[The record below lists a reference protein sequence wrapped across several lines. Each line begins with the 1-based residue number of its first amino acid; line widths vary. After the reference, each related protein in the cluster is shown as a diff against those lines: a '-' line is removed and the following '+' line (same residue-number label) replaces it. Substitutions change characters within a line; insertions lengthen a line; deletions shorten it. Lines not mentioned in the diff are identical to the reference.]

1 MNARRV
7 LGALFV
13 CVGIA
18 AILGTYHLRAQQP
31 AGPRPA
37 SEMVAKVS
45 LGEVGLPAGAAS
57 ATRFL
62 YKPGLSMAPHQHIGR
77 TSIITI
83 VKGELTERRGTVVN
97 VYKAGDVIT
106 VAEGASHANENA
118 GPEDL
123 VYVEINITGTKPG
136 PPPAAK

>member
-13 CVGIA
+13 CVSIA
-18 AILGTYHLRAQQP
+18 AILGTYHVRAQQP
-31 AGPRPA
+31 AAPRPS
-37 SEMVAKVS
+37 SEQVAKVS
-45 LGEVGLPAGAAS
+45 LGEVGLPAGNAS

-83 VKGELTERRGTVVN
+83 VRGELTERRGDVVK

-106 VAEGASHANENA
+106 VAEGASHANENK

-136 PPPAAK
+136 PAPAAK

>member
-37 SEMVAKVS
+37 SEQVAKVS
-45 LGEVGLPAGAAS
+45 LGEVGL
-57 ATRFL
+57 
-62 YKPGLSMAPHQHIGR
+62 
-77 TSIITI
+77 SIPS
-83 VKGELTERRGTVVN
+83 LTLLGVV
-97 VYKAGDVIT
+97 VGF
-106 VAEGASHANENA
+106 
-118 GPEDL
+118 GPL
-123 VYVEINITGTKPG
+123 
-136 PPPAAK
+136 A